1 MEVPQENVYKTSY
14 TVEMVGEQEARG
26 ALEGL
31 EEQAVRLKEQLA
43 ALKEEPL
50 QLAPEGELPKPPR
63 AEAKALKESPEE
75 KPGDKKKEKAAIDK
89 VSGAMSQGLVKG
101 LKSGDVK
108 GAMKDMGAQLAT
120 DAATSVL
127 NSVFQSAL
135 SFIPGIGPLL
145 SGLFGGLFQSEGLVT
160 SPTLA
165 MVGEREPEFIMTQ
178 ERMRGLLSGGKPG
191 YGFGPGDFGTPN
203 VNVAAPNVAVEVSVA
218 PGVDADIQTAYRARA
233 GEARLSQLEG

>member
-1 MEVPQENVYKTSY
+1 MEGEKEQFVY
-14 TVEMVGEQEARG
+14 TVEVEG
-26 ALEGL
+26 AEKLDDVHATAQGI
-31 EEQAVRLKEQLA
+31 REQLT

-50 QLAPEGELPKPPR
+50 QLTPEGELPKPPR
-63 AEAKALKESPEE
+63 AEAKALKEGPEE
-75 KPGDKKKEKAAIDK
+75 KPDDKKKEKAAIEK
-89 VSGAMSQGLVKG
+89 VSGAMSQGLVNG

-127 NSVFQSAL
+127 GSVFQSAL

-145 SGLFGGLFQSEGLVT
+145 GGLFGGLFQSEGLVT
-160 SPTLA
+160 RPTLA
-165 MVGEREPEFIMTQ
+165 MVGEHEPEFIMTQ
-178 ERMRGLLSGGKPG
+178 ERMRGLMSGGKPG
-191 YGFGPGDFGTPN
+191 YGFGPGDFGAPN
-203 VNVAAPNVAVEVSVA
+203 VNVAAPAVNVEVSVA